1 MASQNNNLKTNSPMA
16 SETGGSRRI
25 LIIICICIYIYICM
39 YVYID
44 MLNAEYSVDVLF

>member
-25 LIIICICIYIYICM
+25 LTIICICIYIYM